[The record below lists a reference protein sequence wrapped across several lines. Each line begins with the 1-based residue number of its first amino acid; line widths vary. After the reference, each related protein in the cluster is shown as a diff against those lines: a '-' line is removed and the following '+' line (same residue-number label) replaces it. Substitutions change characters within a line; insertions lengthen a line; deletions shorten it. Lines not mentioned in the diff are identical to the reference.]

1 MPKIGEIHDRLSA
14 AEHKELPDQFKSLYV
29 EDGTDFVYADPS
41 KLKASMINAKAE
53 KTAATTELAELKAKF
68 KDVDPE
74 EFRTLKGKAKD
85 FENIDKAKQ
94 DGIDAV
100 KRDLESKFTG
110 QLSEKQQKLVNMQA
124 RHASYI
130 LNDQIKNALAK
141 AGVTDAGA
149 KLLTG
154 NLLNA
159 VTTKVDDDGEPE
171 FRILDAKGNAR
182 LTDNADPY
190 TINDLVADAR
200 KEFPQLFG
208 SASGSGAGSG
218 NQDKNVG
225 VPTDENVNEW
235 SKVQQKA
242 YIAQHGHDKFRALL
256 AKAAKRAD
264 DDRKAQ
270 LTKKRA

>member
-1 MPKIGEIHDRLSA
+1 MPKIGDIHDRLSA
-14 AEHKELPDQFKSLYV
+14 TEHKELPDQFKGLYV
-29 EDGTDFVYADPS
+29 EDGDGFVYADPS
-41 KLKASMINAKAE
+41 KLKASMVNAKAE
-53 KTAATTELAELKAKF
+53 KTAAVLERDELKTKF
-68 KDVDPE
+68 KDVDPAKYVE
-74 EFRTLKGKAKD
+74 LLAKSKD

-110 QLSEKQQKLVNMQA
+110 QLTAAQQKLVKAQSQ
-124 RHASYI
+124 HASYI
-130 LNDQIKNALAK
+130 LNDQIARALAK

-159 VTTKVDDDGEPE
+159 VTTKVDDEGEPE
-171 FRILDAKGNAR
+171 FRILDAKKNQR

-208 SASGSGAGSG
+208 SGSGSGSGSG
-218 NQDKNVG
+218 NQDKNVSA
-225 VPTDENVNEW
+225 PTDENVNDW
-235 SKVQQKA
+235 SPAQKKA
-242 YIAQHGHDKFRALL
+242 YIAANGHEKYRVLLQRAQ
-256 AKAAKRAD
+256 KRVDDARVAD
-264 DDRKAQ
+264 R
-270 LTKKRA
+270 TKKRA

>member
-14 AEHKELPDQFKSLYV
+14 AEHKELPDQFKGLYV
-29 EDGTDFVYADPS
+29 EDGNEFVYADPS

-94 DGIDAV
+94 DGIEAV
-100 KRDLESKFTG
+100 KRDLESKFNG
-110 QLSEKQQKLVNMQA
+110 QLTAAQQKLVNYQA
-124 RHASYI
+124 KHASYI
-130 LNDQIKNALAK
+130 LNDQIKSELRK

-159 VTTKVDDDGEPE
+159 VTTKIDDDGEPE
-171 FRILDAKGNAR
+171 FRILDAKKNQR
-182 LTDNADPY
+182 LTDSADPF
-190 TINDLVADAR
+190 TIADLVAEAR
-200 KEFPQLFG
+200 KDFPQLFG

-235 SKVQQKA
+235 SKAQQKA
-242 YIAQHGHDKFRALL
+242 YIAQHGHEKFRALL

-264 DDRKAQ
+264 EARKAE

>member
-1 MPKIGEIHDRLSA
+1 MPKIGDIHDRLSA
-14 AEHKELPDQFKSLYV
+14 AEHKELPDQFKGLYV
-29 EDGTDFVYADPS
+29 EDGNEYVYADPS

-74 EFRTLKGKAKD
+74 EFHTLKGKAKD

-110 QLSEKQQKLVNMQA
+110 QLTAAQQKLVNAQA
-124 RHASYI
+124 KHASYI
-130 LNDQIKNALAK
+130 LNDQIKSALAK

-190 TINDLVADAR
+190 TISDLVADAR

-218 NQDKNVG
+218 GQDKNVSS
-225 VPTDENVNEW
+225 PTDENVTEW
-235 SKVQQKA
+235 TPAQKKA
-242 YIAQHGHDKFRALL
+242 FIAQNGHDKYRALL

-264 DDRKAQ
+264 DQRKADLQ
-270 LTKKRA
+270 KKRA

>member
-1 MPKIGEIHDRLSA
+1 MPKIGDIHDRLSA
-14 AEHKELPDQFKSLYV
+14 AEHKELPDQFKGLYV
-29 EDGTDFVYADPS
+29 EDGDSYVYADPS
-41 KLKASMINAKAE
+41 KLKTSMINAKAE

-74 EFRTLKGKAKD
+74 EFRLLKGKAKD

-94 DGIDAV
+94 EGIDAV
-100 KRDLESKFTG
+100 KRELESKFTG
-110 QLSEKQQKLVNMQA
+110 QLSEKDKRLIAAQA
-124 RHASYI
+124 KHASYI
-130 LNDQIKNALAK
+130 LNDQIKTHLTK

-159 VTTKVDDDGEPE
+159 VTTKIDEDGEPE
-171 FRILDAKGNAR
+171 FRILDGKGNQR

-190 TINDLVADAR
+190 SIADLVADAR

-218 NQDKNVG
+218 NQDKNVA
-225 VPTDENVNEW
+225 VPNDENVLEW
-235 SKVQQKA
+235 SPQQKKA
-242 YIAQHGHDKFRALL
+242 FIAQNGHEKYRALL
-256 AKAAKRAD
+256 QKAQKRAD
-264 DDRKAQ
+264 DERLADRQ
-270 LTKKRA
+270 KKRA